1 MKKSLFLAGPGTNLK
16 FIFFSL
22 LSITLMLL
30 NQHMPWMESVRS
42 TLSTVVYPLQVI
54 VDSPVR
60 GTSWAA
66 ESVKTR
72 RQLLS
77 DNQNLYEQNR
87 RLNTLI
93 LQQQSLE
100 AENQRLRELLN
111 SSRRL
116 PQGFVAARLLAVDMN
131 PFRQEVIIDKGKQ
144 DGITQGMAFVD
155 ANGVMGQV
163 IRVHRNHAEGMLVSD
178 PAHAVPVQVLRNGL
192 RSIATGT
199 GKTDQLTLLYLPIN
213 ADIRE
218 GDTLVTSG
226 LGLRFP
232 PDYPVALVAS
242 IERPPGEAFA
252 IIKATP
258 MAALDRSREVLLVSY
273 TTEKDGVVKPLAPEL
288 ETVPAAEQ

>member
-1 MKKSLFLAGPGTNLK
+1 MKKSLFLAGPGANIK

-22 LSITLMLL
+22 LSIALMLL

-42 TLSTVVYPLQVI
+42 VLSTVVYPLQVI

-77 DNQNLYEQNR
+77 DNRSLYEQNR
-87 RLNTLI
+87 RLHTLL

-131 PFRQEVIIDKGKQ
+131 PFRQEVMIDKGTQ

-163 IRVHRNHAEGMLVSD
+163 VRVHQYHAEGMLVSD

-192 RSIATGT
+192 RSIAAGT
-199 GKTDQLTLLYLPIN
+199 GKTDHLSLLYLPIN
-213 ADIRE
+213 ADIKV

-232 PDYPVALVAS
+232 PDYPVAVVES

-252 IIKATP
+252 IIKASP
-258 MAALDRSREVLLVSY
+258 LAALDRSREVLLVSY
-273 TTEKDGVVKPLAPEL
+273 KLDKDGKIESPAPAE
-288 ETVPAAEQ
+288 ETDPTAEQ